1 MELPYVL
8 ILVTIFSRNIML
20 KPNPAIPI
28 YHGRQWPV
36 GLANAAK
43 RIGVTQGHLHQ
54 VLTGKRQS
62 RKAAQAYAELVAEL
76 KASSGVSGLN

>member
-1 MELPYVL
+1 MA
-8 ILVTIFSRNIML
+8 
-20 KPNPAIPI
+20 KPNSAIPI

-43 RIGVTQGHLHQ
+43 RLGVTSGHLHQ

-62 RKAAQAYAELVAEL
+62 VRTSEAYAALVDEL
-76 KASSGVSGLN
+76 KSQSPA